1 MKITVGQLRRMI
13 QEEKVGGEEWT
24 CGSAGGCPTMS
35 DEGIEEE
42 DLDEEHVGLEEPTDH
57 DNATAYSVT
66 EGGDKRLTKQHLRQL
81 IKEELAHLTE
91 ANWEHRRA
99 RWDRYNRL
107 MQAEPAAYKRWVEEQ
122 GHITPAASSVLATYV
137 LTHAGDLKKE
147 PKVIKKIARSIGL
160 NFDEVS
166 LEILTQGREGVEQ
179 GTGPD
184 YPKTLAYTDP
194 ATGEEASML
203 VTTRDE
209 MDDVLDN
216 LPADIPYSI
225 N

>member
-1 MKITVGQLRRMI
+1 V
-13 QEEKVGGEEWT
+13 
-24 CGSAGGCPTMS
+24 
-35 DEGIEEE
+35 
-42 DLDEEHVGLEEPTDH
+42 
-57 DNATAYSVT
+57 
-66 EGGDKRLTKQHLRQL
+66 RLTKQHLRQL

-147 PKVIKKIARSIGL
+147 PKVIKKIAKSIGL